1 VNLLLVILTVLE
13 VVILVAVLAIYLI
26 SVERRLGSISKIL
39 GKVAFGVR
47 AVNTQTSTVGP
58 SVTKL
63 NSTLREIEAALGP
76 LAEKAK
82 RAVRGY

>member
-1 VNLLLVILTVLE
+1 MNQLLVILTVLE

-26 SVERRLGSISKIL
+26 AIGRPLERITKVL

-47 AVNTQTSTVGP
+47 AVDTHTSMVGP

-82 RAVRGY
+82 RAAQA

>member
-1 VNLLLVILTVLE
+1 MNQLLVILTVLE
-13 VVILVAVLAIYLI
+13 VAILVAVLAIYLI
-26 SVERRLGSISKIL
+26 AIGRPLESITKVL

-47 AVNTQTSTVGP
+47 AVDTQTSTVGP

-82 RAVRGY
+82 RAAQG